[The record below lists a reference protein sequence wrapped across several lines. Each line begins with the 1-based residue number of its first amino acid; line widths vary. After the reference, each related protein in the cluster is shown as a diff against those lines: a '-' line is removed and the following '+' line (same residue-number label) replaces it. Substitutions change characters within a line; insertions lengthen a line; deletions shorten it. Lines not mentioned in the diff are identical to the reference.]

1 MKKALLVLLLLMVVG
16 GGYIAAGPYITVAA
30 IREGIADNDA
40 EKLTENIDFPMLRQN
55 IKDQLNASAK
65 AESERNSENNIFSA
79 LMSGFKTKLIDNMVE
94 SMITP
99 EGIANLMA
107 GKKSLSPQ
115 EPTSAPSPSPSPS
128 PSQER
133 KDVFKDARF
142 TYDSIDSFSIWIPNA
157 KNGEMRLVLQR
168 RGVTWKLV
176 NMSLP
181 QAKPN

>member
-115 EPTSAPSPSPSPS
+115 QPTSAPSPP
-128 PSQER
+128 PSQEL

-142 TYDSIDSFSIWIPNA
+142 TYDSIDSFSIWIPNT

>member
-1 MKKALLVLLLLMVVG
+1 MKKALLVLLLLAVVG
-16 GGYIAAGPYITVAA
+16 VGYIAAGPYITVAA

-65 AESERNSENNIFSA
+65 AESERSSENNIFSA
-79 LMSGFKTKLIDNMVE
+79 LMNGFKTKLIDNMVE
-94 SMITP
+94 SIVTP

-115 EPTSAPSPSPSPS
+115 EPTSAPSPS

-142 TYDSIDSFSIWIPNA
+142 TYDSIDSFSIWIPNT

-168 RGVTWKLV
+168 RGLTWKLV